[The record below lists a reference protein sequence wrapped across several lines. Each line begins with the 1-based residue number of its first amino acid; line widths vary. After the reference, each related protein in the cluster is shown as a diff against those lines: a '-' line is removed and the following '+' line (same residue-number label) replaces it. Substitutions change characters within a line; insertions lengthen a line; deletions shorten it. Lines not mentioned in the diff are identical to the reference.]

1 MQNTDLLRIV
11 DEKTRDPIAFPIEE
25 CLKQRCVVILA
36 RA

>member
-11 DEKTRDPIAFPIEE
+11 DEKTRDPIACLIEE
-25 CLKQRCVVILA
+25 CFKQLCVVILA

>member
-11 DEKTRDPIAFPIEE
+11 DEKTRDPIVCLIEE
-25 CLKQRCVVILA
+25 CLKQRCVVIFA